1 MGVALAVNGEAL
13 EGRTKTMS
21 NGCALNR
28 PQKLRFT
35 PFYFISTL
43 SPLLLL
49 NCLTVVSL
57 LCGIRVAQKAN
68 FYLMHL

>member
-28 PQKLRFT
+28 PQKRCFT
-35 PFYFISTL
+35 PFYFISML
-43 SPLLLL
+43 SPLL
-49 NCLTVVSL
+49 C
-57 LCGIRVAQKAN
+57 
-68 FYLMHL
+68 